1 MALTG
6 MEKGPVLGVGKVG
19 RERRSFELLVDS
31 PAAALLPLLES
42 GVASTDSPSSFLKR
56 KMLPF
61 DCLLTLVSESR
72 YVVHQAP

>member
-6 MEKGPVLGVGKVG
+6 MEKGPVLGVGNVG

-31 PAAALLPLLES
+31 PAAALLPLES